1 MALDEFKTTP
11 YYDDFD
17 EDKNFHR
24 ILFRPGRAVQA
35 RELTQSQT
43 ILQDQVTK
51 FGNHLFK
58 DGSKVTGADVFGVGE
73 GKIDKLT
80 INLQPSVNH
89 INLAPINPITGVS
102 VNVSSF
108 INGYVT
114 VPITGVGV
122 ANATQNATF
131 SNTTANNIFFVH
143 HADTADTVTNDP
155 PTLYVSHIKTANLY
169 LANGALN
176 SVSSNGP
183 GGTTLANV
191 SVDANATLNVYSSF
205 DLNTENLI
213 TAVGS
218 SESGNSSLE
227 NTILLFEYALGVLSK
242 VLYGRKSI
250 LSLKDIIVPSFLV
263 NCGIDSYFKTWLYEA
278 ESI

>member
-17 EDKNFHR
+17 ENKNFHR
-24 ILFRPGRAVQA
+24 ILFQPGRAVQA

-89 INLAPINPITGVS
+89 INLAPINPITGVA
-102 VNVSSF
+102 VNVASF

-143 HADTADTVTNDP
+143 HADPADAVTGDP
-155 PTLYVSHIKTANLY
+155 DTLYVSHIKTANLY
-169 LANGALN
+169 LSNGALN

-183 GGTTLANV
+183 SGTTLANV
-191 SVDANATLNVYSSF
+191 TVGSDTTLNVYSSF
-205 DLNTENLI
+205 TLDTANLI
-213 TAVGS
+213 TQITS
-218 SESGNSSLE
+218 SSNPYGDLCKESTTNSCS
-227 NTILLFEYALGVLSK
+227 
-242 VLYGRKSI
+242 
-250 LSLKDIIVPSFLV
+250 
-263 NCGIDSYFKTWLYEA
+263 
-278 ESI
+278 